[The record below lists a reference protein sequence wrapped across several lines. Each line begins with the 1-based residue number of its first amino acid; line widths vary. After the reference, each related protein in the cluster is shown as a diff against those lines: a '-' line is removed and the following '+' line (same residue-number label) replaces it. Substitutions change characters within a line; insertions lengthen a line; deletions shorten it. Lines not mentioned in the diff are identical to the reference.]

1 MFTVFTQLTH
11 GDERGE
17 LQKCGTFSCSG
28 CRVFEAGLRGAGV
41 GEVGGLLDDA
51 QIPFDHGPL
60 EDEIGID
67 EESAALGLEVTE
79 WDMA

>member
-1 MFTVFTQLTH
+1 M
-11 GDERGE
+11 
-17 LQKCGTFSCSG
+17 
-28 CRVFEAGLRGAGV
+28 FEAGLRGAGV

-67 EESAALGLEVTE
+67 EESAALGLVVAE